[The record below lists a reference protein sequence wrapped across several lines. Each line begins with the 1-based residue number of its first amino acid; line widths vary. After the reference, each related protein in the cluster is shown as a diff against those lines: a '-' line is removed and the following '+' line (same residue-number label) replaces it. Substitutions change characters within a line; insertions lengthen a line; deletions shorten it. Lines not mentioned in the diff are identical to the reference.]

1 MDRLLFLQNQLAYW
15 NNQVASRPFD
25 PKTYVQ
31 RGMVHFKLAEIEASI
46 QDFDQAE
53 ELEPT
58 LQPYLWQRG
67 LSYYYARQFQAGANQ
82 FELDLVVNSQDV
94 EETIWRYLCI
104 AQLQGAE
111 AAKESLLSVGNDPR
125 KVMRQVYE
133 LFSGNC
139 QPEDVVNTGK
149 QLGKQGQFY
158 AHLYVGLYYEAQQD
172 EAQAKEFIV
181 KAASEYPLED
191 YMWHLAVVHQTLR
204 EWV

>member
-1 MDRLLFLQNQLAYW
+1 MDRQDFLQNQLAHW
-15 NNQVASRPFD
+15 NDEIASRPFD
-25 PKTYVQ
+25 PKAYVQ
-31 RGMVHFKLAEIEASI
+31 RGMVHFKLAQIEESI

-53 ELEPT
+53 KLEPT

-82 FELDLVVNSQDV
+82 FELDLVVNAQDL
-94 EETIWRYLCI
+94 EETIWRYLCM
-104 AQLQGAE
+104 AQLLGDE
-111 AAKESLLSVGNDPR
+111 AAKDCLLSVRNDPR

-133 LFSGNC
+133 LFAGSC
-139 QPEDVVNTGK
+139 QPDDVINTGK
-149 QLGKQGQFY
+149 KLGKQGEFY
-158 AHLYVGLYYEAQQD
+158 AHLYVGLYYEAQEN
-172 EAQAKEFIV
+172 EALAKEFIM